1 MLSISNQQSFSVP
14 YCSAVCIHTQQ
25 YVRIIHV
32 FVLTVKSDDDE
43 YSID

>member
-14 YCSAVCIHTQQ
+14 YCSAVCIHTQP
-25 YVRIIHV
+25 YEGSIHV

-43 YSID
+43 CSTD